1 MAWTPPGFLAAES
14 AVMNVVAKPQ
24 PGGGR
29 HGCYDGGDRSRKG
42 CVRSSRREP
51 HGTDRGAEAAAA
63 PAVRAIS
70 RGAFARHRRG
80 HGAARRNDHGVTG
93 RTGAEP
99 GRYPSWP

>member
-42 CVRSSRREP
+42 RVRSSRGEP
-51 HGTDRGAEAAAA
+51 HRTDRGAEAAAA
-63 PAVRAIS
+63 TAVRAIS
-70 RGAFARHRRG
+70 RGTFARYRSG
-80 HGAARRNDHGVTG
+80 HGSVRHRALLGPPMPGARPAR
-93 RTGAEP
+93 AP
-99 GRYPSWP
+99 